1 LSALRAAIV
10 MALSLAGS
18 VSLGA
23 QPDAMEIVTPPDEHA
38 KTHSTAVRHLSK
50 PATTYAANCAGCHGD
65 SGRSVG
71 EIPTLI
77 NRIGYFARIPDGR
90 AYLVQVPNVAM
101 SAVRDE
107 DLAEM
112 LNWLLKT
119 YSAAQLPSDFRAYTG
134 AEVTEL
140 RKVRIV
146 PWVRR
151 KELIQALLAA
161 RLIPSSDSLE

>member
-1 LSALRAAIV
+1 MKAICGALAVSMLAA
-10 MALSLAGS
+10 
-18 VSLGA
+18 GA
-23 QPDAMEIVTPPDEHA
+23 HLYARPDAMELVPAPDEHA
-38 KTHSTAVRHLSK
+38 KTHSTAVRHLSR
-50 PATTYAANCAGCHGD
+50 PATTYAANCAGCHGQ

-71 EIPTLI
+71 EIPTLVD
-77 NRIGYFARIPDGR
+77 RIGYFARIPEGR

-107 DLAEM
+107 ELAEM
-112 LNWLLKT
+112 LNWLLHT

-146 PWVRR
+146 PWSRR
-151 KELIQALLAA
+151 KEVVQALLAA
-161 RLIPSSDSLE
+161 GQIPSTDSLE

>member
-1 LSALRAAIV
+1 MRIICGAVA
-10 MALSLAGS
+10 
-18 VSLGA
+18 VSIWVTGA
-23 QPDAMEIVTPPDEHA
+23 PLQAQQSAMERVPPPDEHA
-38 KTHSTAVRHLSK
+38 RTHSTAVRHLSK
-50 PATTYAANCAGCHGD
+50 PATLYAANCSGCHGQ

-71 EIPTLI
+71 EIPTLVD
-77 NRIGYFARIPDGR
+77 RIGYFARIPEGR

-101 SAVRDE
+101 SAIRDQ

-112 LNWLLKT
+112 LNWLLET
-119 YSAAQLPSDFRAYTG
+119 YSAAQLPEDFHRYTG

-146 PWVRR
+146 PWSRR

-161 RLIPSSDSLE
+161 RQIPSVDTLD